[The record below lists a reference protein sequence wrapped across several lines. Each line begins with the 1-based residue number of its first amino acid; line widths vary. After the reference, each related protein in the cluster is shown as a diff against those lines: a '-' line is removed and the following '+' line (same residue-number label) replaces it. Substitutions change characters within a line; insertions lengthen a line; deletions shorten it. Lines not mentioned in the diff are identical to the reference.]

1 MGILLDIGRFLVLLI
16 LSMVQSFNFAIH
28 IPFII
33 LYLYIIKSINFELY
47 IYLSFSLVIYDIS
60 KYFFKLF
67 SIKIMKLIGVHEYIS
82 FSLGLLIL
90 VQLGF
95 SFSFYYNKNLIIFI
109 AYRLFL
115 SLFNNLS
122 SFIIFPMRQLYNNK
136 KIKNRLESFSF
147 YQKFFNFLIFPIGI
161 YILSDLNSFSI
172 ICFFLAIINLFC
184 FLLYLIIFI
193 CNNKNE
199 KQYYPQISE
208 KIYNKKNN
216 NIVNLIKEQN
226 KISQIINNKRD
237 GCKLKST
244 KINTISEHCG
254 DNTNL
259 AIISGEIK
267 GKFFLNN
274 KNKNNNIDG
283 NENDNNEASINFC
296 KNINEI
302 EKNKTTKININDNSL
317 KNRLYQKNN
326 NSNMNNSEIINKIE
340 SSSDVVLG
348 QFYGSNS
355 KNRTKYEG
363 NNMNNSFQK
372 PKHINKIISS
382 NNISNK
388 NEEKSSSL
396 FNENANI
403 KKNKLDTSNNSI
415 IYLIIMNSIFKFIH
429 YFSIFILFMKFFQS
443 KTFLDEHKIFYLNS
457 SFTEIMILFTC
468 YYFIIMIL
476 YIVNKYLTSCIIK
489 GGLFIK
495 YCIFYPLQFI
505 YLLSIIIIN
514 YMFLNK
520 NDVHR
525 TNIILIFSFQLIV
538 CESSMILQ
546 IFYNKLAIKKGVNQH
561 VLKETK
567 SIGILSG
574 GIIFILI
581 NTIRGVFLYV
591 VKIKL
596 DLFDNYFLYATIMIF
611 FLILFVISFFF

>member
-1 MGILLDIGRFLVLLI
+1 MGILLDLGKFLVLLI
-16 LSMVQSFNFAIH
+16 LSMVQSFNYAIH
-28 IPFII
+28 IPFIL
-33 LYLYIIKSINFELY
+33 LYLYIIKTINFELY

-82 FSLGLLIL
+82 FSLALLIL

-95 SFSFYYNKNLIIFI
+95 SFSFYYHKSLIFFI

-122 SFIIFPMRQLYNNK
+122 SFIIFPLRQLYNNK

-147 YQKFFNFLIFPIGI
+147 YQKFFNFVIFPIGI

-172 ICFFLAIINLFC
+172 ICFFLSIINLFC

-199 KQYYPQISE
+199 KQYYPQVSE

-216 NIVNLIKEQN
+216 NIVNLIKEHN
-226 KISQIINNKRD
+226 KISQIINNKRE
-237 GCKLKST
+237 GCKMKST
-244 KINTISEHCG
+244 KINTISDHCG

-274 KNKNNNIDG
+274 KNKNNNDAT
-283 NENDNNEASINFC
+283 ENDNHEASINFC

-302 EKNKTTKININDNSL
+302 EKNKTTKNNINDNSL

-326 NSNMNNSEIINKIE
+326 SNNSEIINKIE

-348 QFYGSNS
+348 QFYGSNN

-372 PKHINKIISS
+372 PKYINKIISN
-382 NNISNK
+382 NNINHK
-388 NEEKSSSL
+388 IEEKNSSL
-396 FNENANI
+396 FNENSNSNI
-403 KKNKLDTSNNSI
+403 KKNKLDISNNSI

-429 YFSIFILFMKFFQS
+429 YFSIFILLMKFVQS
-443 KTFLDEHKIFYLNS
+443 KTFLDEHKIFCLSS
-457 SFTEIMILFTC
+457 SFTEIMILFSF

-476 YIVNKYLTSCIIK
+476 YIINKYLTSCIVK

-505 YLLSIIIIN
+505 YLLSIIVIN

-520 NDVHR
+520 NDLHR

-567 SIGILSG
+567 SIGILAG

-581 NTIRGVFLYV
+581 NTLRGVFLYV

-596 DLFDNYFLYATIMIF
+596 DLFDNYFLYATIMVF

>member
-1 MGILLDIGRFLVLLI
+1 
-16 LSMVQSFNFAIH
+16 
-28 IPFII
+28 
-33 LYLYIIKSINFELY
+33 
-47 IYLSFSLVIYDIS
+47 
-60 KYFFKLF
+60 
-67 SIKIMKLIGVHEYIS
+67 MKLIGVHEYIS

-95 SFSFYYNKNLIIFI
+95 SFTFYYHKNLIIFI

-122 SFIIFPMRQLYNNK
+122 SFIIFPIKQLYNNK
-136 KIKNRLESFSF
+136 KTKNRLETFSF

-172 ICFFLAIINLFC
+172 LCFFLSIINLFC
-184 FLLYLIIFI
+184 FLIYLIIFI
-193 CNNKNE
+193 CKNKNE
-199 KQYYPQISE
+199 KQYYPQVSE

-226 KISQIINNKRD
+226 KISQIINNKRE
-237 GCKLKST
+237 GYKLKST

-274 KNKNNNIDG
+274 KNKNNNNIDD

-296 KNINEI
+296 KNINEL

-348 QFYGSNS
+348 QFYGNNS
-355 KNRTKYEG
+355 KNKAKYEG

-372 PKHINKIISS
+372 QKHINKIISN
-382 NNISNK
+382 NNINIK

-396 FNENANI
+396 FNENTNI
-403 KKNKLDTSNNSI
+403 KKNKLDISNNSI

-429 YFSIFILFMKFFQS
+429 YFSIFIFLMKFFQS
-443 KTFLDEHKIFYLNS
+443 KTFLDEHKIFCLNS
-457 SFTEIMILFTC
+457 SFCEIMILFSC

-476 YIVNKYLTSCIIK
+476 YIVNKYLTSCIVK

-495 YCIFYPLQFI
+495 YFIFYPLQFI
-505 YLLSIIIIN
+505 YLLSIIVIN

-520 NDVHR
+520 NDLHR
-525 TNIILIFSFQLIV
+525 TNIILILSFQLIV

-567 SIGILSG
+567 SIGILAG

-581 NTIRGVFLYV
+581 NTFRGVFLYV
-591 VKIKL
+591 IKIKL
-596 DLFDNYFLYATIMIF
+596 DLFDNYFLYAIIMAF

>member
-1 MGILLDIGRFLVLLI
+1 MGILLDLGKFLVLLI
-16 LSMVQSFNFAIH
+16 LSMVQSFNYAIH
-28 IPFII
+28 IPFIL
-33 LYLYIIKSINFELY
+33 LYLYIIKTINFELY

-82 FSLGLLIL
+82 FSLALLIL

-95 SFSFYYNKNLIIFI
+95 SFSFYYHKSLIFFI

-122 SFIIFPMRQLYNNK
+122 SFIIFPLRQLYNNK

-147 YQKFFNFLIFPIGI
+147 YQKFFNFVIFPIGI

-172 ICFFLAIINLFC
+172 ICFFLSIINLFC

-193 CNNKNE
+193 CHNKNE
-199 KQYYPQISE
+199 KQYYPQVSE

-216 NIVNLIKEQN
+216 NIVNLIKEHN
-226 KISQIINNKRD
+226 KISQIINNKRE
-237 GCKLKST
+237 GCKMKST
-244 KINTISEHCG
+244 KINTISDHCG

-274 KNKNNNIDG
+274 KNKNNN
-283 NENDNNEASINFC
+283 NATENDNHEASINFC
-296 KNINEI
+296 KNINEF
-302 EKNKTTKININDNSL
+302 EKNKTTKNNINDNSL

-326 NSNMNNSEIINKIE
+326 SNNSEIINKIE

-348 QFYGSNS
+348 QFYGSNN

-372 PKHINKIISS
+372 PKYINKIISN
-382 NNISNK
+382 NNINHK
-388 NEEKSSSL
+388 IEEKNSSL
-396 FNENANI
+396 FNENSNSNI
-403 KKNKLDTSNNSI
+403 KKNKLDISNNSI

-429 YFSIFILFMKFFQS
+429 YFSIFILLMKFFQS
-443 KTFLDEHKIFYLNS
+443 KTFLDEHKIFCLSS
-457 SFTEIMILFTC
+457 SFTEIMILFSF

-476 YIVNKYLTSCIIK
+476 YIVNKYLTSCIVK

-505 YLLSIIIIN
+505 YLLSIIVIN

-520 NDVHR
+520 NDLHR

-567 SIGILSG
+567 SIGILAG

-581 NTIRGVFLYV
+581 NTLRGVFLYV

-596 DLFDNYFLYATIMIF
+596 DLFDNYFLYATIMVF

>member
-1 MGILLDIGRFLVLLI
+1 MGILLDLGKFLVLLI
-16 LSMVQSFNFAIH
+16 LSMVQSFNYTIH
-28 IPFII
+28 IPFIL
-33 LYLYIIKSINFELY
+33 LYLYIIKTINFELY

-82 FSLGLLIL
+82 FSLALLIL

-95 SFSFYYNKNLIIFI
+95 SFSFYYHKSLIIFI

-122 SFIIFPMRQLYNNK
+122 SFIIFPLRQLYNNK

-147 YQKFFNFLIFPIGI
+147 YQKFFNFVIFPIGI

-172 ICFFLAIINLFC
+172 ICFFLSIINLFC

-199 KQYYPQISE
+199 KQYYPQVSE

-216 NIVNLIKEQN
+216 NIVNLIKEHN
-226 KISQIINNKRD
+226 KISQIINNKRE

-244 KINTISEHCG
+244 KINTISDHCG

-274 KNKNNNIDG
+274 KNKNNN
-283 NENDNNEASINFC
+283 NATENDNHEASINFC

-302 EKNKTTKININDNSL
+302 EKNKTTKNNINDNSL

-326 NSNMNNSEIINKIE
+326 SNNSEIINKIE

-348 QFYGSNS
+348 QFYGSNN

-372 PKHINKIISS
+372 PKYINKIISN
-382 NNISNK
+382 NNINHK
-388 NEEKSSSL
+388 IEEKSSSL
-396 FNENANI
+396 FNENSNSNT
-403 KKNKLDTSNNSI
+403 KKNKLDISNNSI

-429 YFSIFILFMKFFQS
+429 YFSIFILLMKFFQS
-443 KTFLDEHKIFYLNS
+443 KTFLDEHKIFCLSS
-457 SFTEIMILFTC
+457 SFTEIMILFSF

-476 YIVNKYLTSCIIK
+476 YIINKYLTSCIVK
-489 GGLFIK
+489 GGIFIK

-505 YLLSIIIIN
+505 YLLSIIVIN

-520 NDVHR
+520 NDLHR

-567 SIGILSG
+567 SIGILAG

-581 NTIRGVFLYV
+581 NTLRGVFLYV

-596 DLFDNYFLYATIMIF
+596 DLFDNYFLYATIMVF